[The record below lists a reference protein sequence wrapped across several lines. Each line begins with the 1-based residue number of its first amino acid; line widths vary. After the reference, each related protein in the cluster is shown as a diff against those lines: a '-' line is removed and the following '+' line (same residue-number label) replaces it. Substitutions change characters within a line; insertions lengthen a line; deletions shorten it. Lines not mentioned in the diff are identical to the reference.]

1 MTGILTGM
9 TTSSARGADSRRR
22 SRSVGQ
28 WLVGALLVLA
38 VAASILMIFTAKN
51 MPIAAALAVVAALWA
66 GVIAAILVT
75 RYRRQADA
83 AEAKSRDLRLVYE
96 LQLEREITARRQYE
110 MGVEAQVRKEVSGA
124 ANEEL
129 AALKAE
135 LRSLRSAVEVLVGG
149 ELPDDQTALGHE
161 KLRELG
167 HSVDGLDQR
176 TVFDGAVAE
185 QDFAS
190 THPDPAGQHSA
201 DNGAAA
207 QTATFAVVEPD
218 IAVAEDDSVSDDESA
233 GIIDTETVFET
244 QNPQPEPAAGV
255 APDLDATD
263 TSSGGGRHGR
273 PLSRRSGLVDDNP
286 TDEWA
291 PISRAGGIPAD
302 LLDDNPIPTEPEVV
316 ASPAPATAWAGRH
329 ESPDSEPQSE
339 PAVDT
344 TASQSQPG
352 RRRAANGSGKP
363 VSELLSG
370 AQSLVSGG
378 GRRRRRD

>member
-1 MTGILTGM
+1 MI
-9 TTSSARGADSRRR
+9 
-22 SRSVGQ
+22 
-28 WLVGALLVLA
+28 GALLVLA

-110 MGVEAQVRKEVSGA
+110 MGVEAQVRKEVGSN

-149 ELPDDQTALGHE
+149 ELPEEQTALGRE

-167 HSVDGLDQR
+167 HGGDAVDQR

-185 QDFAS
+185 QDFA
-190 THPDPAGQHSA
+190 TTQRPDAGGQHSA
-201 DNGAAA
+201 EHSAAA
-207 QTATFAVVEPD
+207 QTATFAVVDPD
-218 IAVAEDDSVSDDESA
+218 IAVAEPDSSDDEASSA

-244 QNPQPEPAAGV
+244 QNPRPEPAGNVVEAESV
-255 APDLDATD
+255 EQPEAPA
-263 TSSGGGRHGR
+263 GRHGK
-273 PLSRRSGLVDDNP
+273 PLSRRGGLVDDTP

-291 PISRAGGIPAD
+291 PISRPNGIPAD
-302 LLDDNPIPTEPEVV
+302 LLDDEPVATAPEPEYAASSAGSWPGRHG
-316 ASPAPATAWAGRH
+316 ASPTPPNNDASAATPAA
-329 ESPDSEPQSE
+329 EEPT
-339 PAVDT
+339 PG
-344 TASQSQPG
+344 G
-352 RRRAANGSGKP
+352 RRGAHASGRT

-370 AQSLVSGG
+370 AQSLVPGG

>member
-1 MTGILTGM
+1 M
-9 TTSSARGADSRRR
+9 TTSTGRGADTRRR
-22 SRSVGQ
+22 SRSAGQ
-28 WLVGALLVLA
+28 WLIGALLVLA

-110 MGVEAQVRKEVSGA
+110 MGVEAQVRKEVVGN

-149 ELPDDQTALGHE
+149 ELPEEQTALGRE

-167 HSVDGLDQR
+167 HGVEAVDHR
-176 TVFDGAVAE
+176 AVFDGAVAE

-190 THPDPAGQHSA
+190 TPRPDAGGQHSA
-201 DNGAAA
+201 EHGASA
-207 QTATFAVVEPD
+207 QTATFPVVEPD
-218 IAVAEDDSVSDDESA
+218 IAVAEHDSSEDEANAA

-244 QNPQPEPAAGV
+244 QNPRPEPTGNVVEAESVEPAA
-255 APDLDATD
+255 A
-263 TSSGGGRHGR
+263 GRHGK
-273 PLSRRSGLVDDNP
+273 PLSRRGGLVDDTP
-286 TDEWA
+286 TDEWES
-291 PISRAGGIPAD
+291 ISRPNGIPAD
-302 LLDDNPIPTEPEVV
+302 LLDDEPAAAVPEPEYA
-316 ASPAPATAWAGRH
+316 ASSAGSHARHGAPAAPASTDAAAP
-329 ESPDSEPQSE
+329 EAEEP
-339 PAVDT
+339 T
-344 TASQSQPG
+344 GG
-352 RRRAANGSGKP
+352 RRGAHTGGRS
-363 VSELLSG
+363 VSELLNG
-370 AQSLVSGG
+370 AQSMVSGG